1 VSSASS
7 AGSRTVV
14 QRSALVVVVA
24 LVAYHMFSTFL
35 WAAPTSAI
43 NDKAS
48 PVTSKH
54 MYPVFAQN
62 WQIFAPD
69 PQSVDLRV
77 WVRATTK
84 DASGT
89 ETVTEWANLGDIF
102 NAQVRHQVLPTR
114 TWRIPV
120 SMNRFYTTS
129 YSALEGQQQAVV
141 HADHVSPDG
150 TSGRTDLTKALL
162 GTGMSVSSMESYL
175 LSEDSLYAFGTLAAL
190 DLWPDGEL
198 VAVQMSTSTQGVVPF
213 EQRLT
218 PGVQRPEEQFTR
230 MGWRDPSPVTPAEQ
244 AGFSGVFGGWV
255 S

>member
-1 VSSASS
+1 MSS

-14 QRSALVVVVA
+14 QRGTMVAVLA

-43 NDKAS
+43 NEEAS

-54 MYPVFAQN
+54 MYPLFAQN

-77 WVRATTK
+77 WVRATTQE
-84 DASGT
+84 AGT
-89 ETVTEWANLGDIF
+89 ESVTEWANLGDIF
-102 NAQVRHQVLPTR
+102 NEQVRHEILPTR

-129 YSALEGQQQAVV
+129 YSSLEGQQQAVV
-141 HADHVSPDG
+141 HSDHVSADG
-150 TSGRTDLTKALL
+150 SGRQDLVKALL
-162 GTGMSVSSMESYL
+162 GTGMSVSTMDSYL
-175 LSEDSLYAFGTLAAL
+175 LSEDSLYEFGTLAAM
-190 DLWPDGEL
+190 DLWPDAKI
-198 VAVQMSTSTQGVVPF
+198 VSVQMSTSTQGVVPF
-213 EQRLT
+213 EERLT
-218 PGVQRPEEQFTR
+218 PGIQRPEEQFTR
-230 MGWRDPSPVTPAEQ
+230 LGWRDPSPVTPEAR
-244 AGFSGVFGGWV
+244 AGFSGVFGEWV

>member
-1 VSSASS
+1 MSS

-14 QRSALVVVVA
+14 QRTALVVVAA
-24 LVAYHMFSTFL
+24 LVAFHMFSTFL

-54 MYPVFAQN
+54 MYPLFAQN

-77 WVRATTK
+77 WVRATTQ
-84 DASGT
+84 DAAGV
-89 ETVTEWANLGDIF
+89 ETVSEWANLGDVF
-102 NAQVRHQVLPTR
+102 NEQVRHQILPTR

-141 HADHVSPDG
+141 HSDHVSADG
-150 TSGRTDLTKALL
+150 TSGRQDLTRALL
-162 GTGMSVSSMESYL
+162 GTGMSVSGMDSYL
-175 LSEDSLYAFGTLAAL
+175 LSEDSLYEFGTLAAM
-190 DLWPDGEL
+190 DLWPGSEL
-198 VAVQMSTSTQGVVPF
+198 VAIQMSTSTQGVVPF

-218 PGVQRPEEQFTR
+218 PGIQRPEEQFTR
-230 MGWRDPSPVTPAEQ
+230 LGWRDPSPVTPEAR
-244 AGFSGVFGGWV
+244 AGFSGVFGEWV